1 MGAWSC
7 TSRSYRSS
15 ARWGPL
21 EFAFLADA
29 YLRRRGLRDRVELVF
44 VTPLYGAFTKPIA
57 SARLGGMLE
66 ERGIALET
74 DFMVERVEPES
85 RTPVSYDE
93 REIPYDLLVTTPV
106 NMGVDFVARSGLGDE
121 LNCVPVDRH
130 TLLSTRHDTI
140 FAVGDAADLPTSK
153 AGSTAHFSIE
163 LFDENFV
170 RHIHGEEITAAFDGH
185 ANCSWM
191 TMAGKIHEEARED
204 YCEQGLALA
213 SAALGE
219 GIDVPD
225 VPSSSS

>member
-1 MGAWSC
+1 
-7 TSRSYRSS
+7 
-15 ARWGPL
+15 
-21 EFAFLADA
+21 
-29 YLRRRGLRDRVELVF
+29 
-44 VTPLYGAFTKPIA
+44 
-57 SARLGGMLE
+57 
-66 ERGIALET
+66 
-74 DFMVERVEPES
+74 
-85 RTPVSYDE
+85 
-93 REIPYDLLVTTPV
+93 
-106 NMGVDFVARSGLGDE
+106 MGVDFVARSGLGDE

-130 TLLSTRHDTI
+130 TLLSTHHDTI